1 MYITHDYIRPTIVD
15 VFVDNGR
22 YFAKHKNPN
31 GLNGTFFQLRQV
43 FFNLIIFFLFLWT
56 ADGIFKCK
64 INKYILGK

>member
-22 YFAKHKNPN
+22 YFAKHKNTN

-43 FFNLIIFFLFLWT
+43 FFYLIIFFIFYGQQMGFLN
-56 ADGIFKCK
+56 AKL
-64 INKYILGK
+64 INKF